1 MSTICFE
8 FDEKMKEVLRSEI
21 TTIKMT
27 VNPPQCVVDAG
38 FRIIHDNRIKHWVGI
53 GWVEEREATKDDYNV
68 IPSVN
73 D

>member
-1 MSTICFE
+1 
-8 FDEKMKEVLRSEI
+8 MKEVLRSEI
-21 TTIKMT
+21 TPIKMT

-53 GWVEEREATKDDYNV
+53 GWVEERVPTKEDYNTIPRV
-68 IPSVN
+68 I